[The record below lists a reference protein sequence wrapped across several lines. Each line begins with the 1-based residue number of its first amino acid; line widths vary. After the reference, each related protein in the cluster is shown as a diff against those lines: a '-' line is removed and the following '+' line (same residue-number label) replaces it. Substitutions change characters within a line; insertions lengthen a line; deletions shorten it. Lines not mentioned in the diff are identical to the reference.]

1 MRTPWGESD
10 SVTVIAD
17 GIVSVTTPS
26 HGGIL
31 LSTELHDQMPAEYRK
46 TFAGGRWY
54 EEDCDWAK
62 VAVTFPEHFEPHA
75 VNSAMKLLEAMKRW
89 H

>member
-1 MRTPWGESD
+1 MRTPWGESQD
-10 SVTVIAD
+10 IDTIAD
-17 GIVSVTTPS
+17 GITFASTAS

-31 LSTELHDQMPAEYRK
+31 LSEERYAQMPEKYRK

-62 VAVTFPEHFEPHA
+62 VAVTFPDCFELSDVENA
-75 VNSAMKLLEAMKRW
+75 KQILKSYN
-89 H
+89 